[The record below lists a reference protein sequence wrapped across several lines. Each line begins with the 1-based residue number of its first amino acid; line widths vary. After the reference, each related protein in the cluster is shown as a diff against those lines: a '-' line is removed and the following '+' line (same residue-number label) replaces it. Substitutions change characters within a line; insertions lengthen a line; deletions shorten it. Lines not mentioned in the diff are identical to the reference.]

1 MVYLFNLRL
10 LEYKINDFA
19 VLVGLAVEKV
29 KDFARIFPLLEAQCH
44 RQKYH
49 QIIDVI

>member
-1 MVYLFNLRL
+1 VLGI

-19 VLVGLAVEKV
+19 VLAGLAGLAVEEV
-29 KDFARIFPLLEAQCH
+29 KDFPRIFPLREAQCH

-49 QIIDVI
+49 QITDVI